1 MQTKCPNCSTA
12 VKSHA
17 GGWEII
23 GGPCLELAGTHWM
36 RHPEF
41 CPTLSGVAE
50 PDVLLPGATE
60 RNDVEAEIIRV
71 QFAKGRE

>member
-1 MQTKCPNCSTA
+1 
-12 VKSHA
+12 
-17 GGWEII
+17 
-23 GGPCLELAGTHWM
+23 M

-41 CPTLSGVAE
+41 CPTLSEVAE

-71 QFAKGRE
+71 QFAKAPE